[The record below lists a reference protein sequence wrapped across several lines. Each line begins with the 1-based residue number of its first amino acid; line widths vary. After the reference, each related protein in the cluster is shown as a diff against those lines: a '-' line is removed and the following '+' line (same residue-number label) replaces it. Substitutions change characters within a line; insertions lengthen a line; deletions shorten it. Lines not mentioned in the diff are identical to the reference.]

1 LLAVETDYHVPFRL
15 YCVSNKLFW
24 KGFSYSPI
32 GRVPQSISRRRKRTM
47 MQTNKRIP
55 LAGRGW
61 CFSYLILAGCLTFSG
76 VGTGQSFPASIA
88 TPLPQLPTAP
98 SFLLKEQS
106 SPIDEGKI
114 GNLHLEGASSAV
126 ALPVATLQPVMTA
139 GGARIITLQ
148 EAQQK
153 AAPEGGNPMAR
164 LGQLQ
169 VEVARQARL
178 GTLSSFFPQIGS
190 TFTNF
195 HFNKFMGQELQIVY
209 QNFGVP
215 LVGKDQTLLAVT
227 ATQPITPLFQLRQLY
242 KINLADERI
251 ARVKA
256 GRSVSET
263 SSKVEKA
270 YYELL
275 VAQRQLDYARAKAT
289 ETGNKWLSASTS
301 AAPAVSDSQNEE
313 LIETSN
319 AMAVATTKVEE
330 MTAALDDLLG
340 WPPDT
345 KLQLVAP
352 DPRFENVSLREAT
365 DRALAANPEVIEAE
379 QTLVKARA
387 ASKIQKLAYV
397 PVVAATGGYAY
408 NDYAVPLLPQ
418 DFSFIGVM
426 ATYNVFDFGKREHT
440 IKKANAQVEMAEIA
454 LQLAKA
460 KVSASVRKSVLEL
473 SRSRQMSELT
483 RRLDSAVQLRQASY
497 EGNSSETIAAKKAKV
512 EAEMYQAD
520 LDYRRALANLKTLM
534 GEKNE

>member
-1 LLAVETDYHVPFRL
+1 
-15 YCVSNKLFW
+15 
-24 KGFSYSPI
+24 
-32 GRVPQSISRRRKRTM
+32 M
-47 MQTNKRIP
+47 MQTHKRIT

-61 CFSYLILAGCLTFSG
+61 CFNYLVLVGCFAFSG
-76 VGTGQSFPASIA
+76 VVAGQNLPTSIA
-88 TPLPQLPTAP
+88 APVPQLPTAP
-98 SFLLKEQS
+98 SFLLKTQS
-106 SPIDEGKI
+106 SPIYEGKM
-114 GNLHLEGASSAV
+114 GNLQQEGASSAIPLRV
-126 ALPVATLQPVMTA
+126 ASLQPVMTA

-153 AAPEGGNPMAR
+153 AVAEGGNPMVR

-169 VEVARQARL
+169 VEVARQTRL
-178 GTLSSFFPQIGS
+178 GTRSSFFPQIGS

-209 QNFGVP
+209 RNFGVP

-227 ATQPITPLFQLRQLY
+227 ATQPITPLFQLRELY

-256 GRSVSET
+256 GMPVSET
-263 SSKVEKA
+263 ASKVEKA

-275 VAQRQLDYARAKAT
+275 VAQRQLDYAQAKAT

-301 AAPAVSDSQNEE
+301 AAPAVSDSHNEE

-330 MTAALDDLLG
+330 LTAALDDLLG

-352 DPRFENVSLREAT
+352 DPRFENISLREAT
-365 DRALAANPEVIEAE
+365 DKALAANPEVIEAE

-387 ASKIQKLAYV
+387 ASKIQKLTYV

-408 NDYAVPLLPQ
+408 NDYTIPLLPK

-440 IKKANAQVEMAEIA
+440 IKGANAQAEMAEIA
-454 LQLAKA
+454 LQLTKA
-460 KVSASVRKSVLEL
+460 KVSASVKNSILEL
-473 SRSRQMSELT
+473 GRSRQMSELT
-483 RRLDSAVQLRQASY
+483 RRLDSAVQLQRASY
-497 EGNSSETIAAKKAKV
+497 EGNNTESIAAKKAKV

-520 LDYRRALANLKTLM
+520 LDYRQALAKLKTLM
-534 GEKNE
+534 GEKN

>member
-1 LLAVETDYHVPFRL
+1 
-15 YCVSNKLFW
+15 
-24 KGFSYSPI
+24 
-32 GRVPQSISRRRKRTM
+32 
-47 MQTNKRIP
+47 MQTHKRIT

-61 CFSYLILAGCLTFSG
+61 CFNYLVLVGCFAFSG
-76 VGTGQSFPASIA
+76 VVAGQNLPTSIA
-88 TPLPQLPTAP
+88 APVPQLPTAP
-98 SFLLKEQS
+98 SFLLKTQS
-106 SPIDEGKI
+106 SPIYEGKM
-114 GNLHLEGASSAV
+114 GNLQQEGASSAIPLRV
-126 ALPVATLQPVMTA
+126 ASLQPVMTA

-153 AAPEGGNPMAR
+153 AVAEGGNPMVR

-169 VEVARQARL
+169 VEVARQTRL
-178 GTLSSFFPQIGS
+178 GTRSSFFPQIGS

-209 QNFGVP
+209 RNFGVP

-227 ATQPITPLFQLRQLY
+227 ATQPITPLFQLRELY

-256 GRSVSET
+256 GMPVSET
-263 SSKVEKA
+263 ASKVEKA

-275 VAQRQLDYARAKAT
+275 VAQRQLDYAQAKAT

-301 AAPAVSDSQNEE
+301 AAPAVSDSHNEE

-330 MTAALDDLLG
+330 LTAALDDLLG

-352 DPRFENVSLREAT
+352 DPRFENISLREAT
-365 DRALAANPEVIEAE
+365 DKALAANPEVIEAE

-408 NDYAVPLLPQ
+408 NDYTIPLLPK

-440 IKKANAQVEMAEIA
+440 IKGANAQAEMAEIA
-454 LQLAKA
+454 LQLTKA
-460 KVSASVRKSVLEL
+460 KVSASVKNSILEL
-473 SRSRQMSELT
+473 GRSRQMSELT
-483 RRLDSAVQLRQASY
+483 RRLDSAVQLQRTSY
-497 EGNSSETIAAKKAKV
+497 EGNNTETIAAKKAKV

-520 LDYRRALANLKTLM
+520 LDYRQAMAKLKTLM
-534 GEKNE
+534 GEKN